1 MGVRSWEADKAPRVT
16 VFGFRRGGRGG
27 RKRPLAGIRE
37 VDQAR
42 TVSIRSLAAWIVVAG
57 LIAGLAGCDPGVHV
71 AWEKDFR
78 GKVDYDCIEEALR
91 AVAPDVSRGSYRLDG
106 DGPRGFARGITVTQ
120 FIYSDPSSSG
130 GYTLD
135 VAMQP
140 NGTTH
145 YRHEWGK
152 VGTKIPA
159 DQQRRIM
166 PLLMRANRSVQQ
178 RCRLSF
184 YGTVPT
190 IGDG

>member
-1 MGVRSWEADKAPRVT
+1 MSTRFSISW
-16 VFGFRRGGRGG
+16 
-27 RKRPLAGIRE
+27 I
-37 VDQAR
+37 
-42 TVSIRSLAAWIVVAG
+42 IVAG

-91 AVAPDVSRGSYRLDG
+91 AVAPDVSRGSYRSDG
-106 DGPRGFARGITVTQ
+106 DGPRGFASGITVTQ

-135 VAMQP
+135 VALQP

-145 YRHEWGK
+145 YWHEWGK
-152 VGTKIPA
+152 IGTEIPA
-159 DQQRRIM
+159 DEQRRVM

-184 YGTVPT
+184 YGTEPT